1 MLQITD
7 DAASMIEELVQ
18 DGELPP
24 GAGLRIAA
32 REDHQSLAMSLAEQ
46 AEPDDFVLI
55 EQDARVFLAPVAGER
70 LAGQT
75 LDARVNELG
84 AAFFVQP

>member
-1 MLQITD
+1 MLRITD
-7 DAASMIEELVQ
+7 GAASMIEGLVQ

-24 GAGLRIAA
+24 GAGLRIAQ
-32 REDHQSLAMSLAEQ
+32 REDHPSLAMSLAEQ
-46 AEPDDFVLI
+46 AAPEDLVLI
-55 EQDARVFLAPVAGER
+55 EQDARVFLAPVADVR
-70 LAGQT
+70 LTGQT